1 MNETWLNPQQIQKYP
16 LGSEEREKLI
26 RVLIVT
32 LERIKNTE
40 DKAGVE
46 YIEYLKRYN

>member
-1 MNETWLNPQQIQKYP
+1 LNETWLNPELIQRYP

-32 LERIKNTE
+32 LERIKDIE
-40 DKAGVE
+40 LREGVE
-46 YIEYLKRYN
+46 KIHYLKMYN

>member
-1 MNETWLNPQQIQKYP
+1 LNETWLNPELIQKYP

-32 LERIKNTE
+32 LERIKEVE
-40 DKAGVE
+40 DKEGVE
-46 YIEYLKRYN
+46 KIHFLKMYN

>member
-26 RVLIVT
+26 RVLIVI

-40 DKAGVE
+40 DREGVE
-46 YIEYLKRYN
+46 YIQYLKYYN